1 MHSSFYRLRAVAL
14 AWLLL
19 WLAAGPLQAQNQPST
34 TEQEPQRYEIGGI
47 TVSGT
52 RYLDPNTMIG
62 LTGLKVGDKISIP
75 GEDLGRAI
83 RKLWE
88 QGILGDID
96 VAVDRVEGQRVFLN
110 FQLKERPRLSKIFFT
125 GISKTQADELRNKI
139 KVVRGKVVTDA
150 LLNNT
155 RQTVRKYYT
164 DKGFMNAA
172 VNITQ
177 EPDSTL
183 PNSVE
188 LVVDVRKGAKV
199 RLSEITFIGNEAV
212 KDGKLKGQ
220 MKKTKEKKAYKFLNS
235 GKFQRTDFE
244 ADKEKVLEY
253 YNAEGYRDAIITSDS
268 LVTIKAE
275 RSYYWIGK
283 ENGKFGIH
291 KATVR
296 EADRLALQVYLDE
309 GPKYYFRNITWSGNY
324 LYDSKTLSSVLG
336 IKEGSVYSKETL
348 DKRLNYNPTGQD
360 VTSLYMNDGYLFFS
374 IEPVETRVE
383 GDSIDIE
390 MRLSEGVQARI
401 KEINIAGNTK
411 TSDHVIRR
419 EIRTLP
425 GDKFNRELLIRSQR
439 ELSSLGYFDPEKVGM
454 NPIPNPADG
463 TVDINYTVS
472 EKPSDQIT
480 LSGGWG
486 GFAGF
491 IGTVGLVFNN
501 FSLRKAGDFSNWR
514 PVPGGDGQRLGLN
527 IQANGLQYQAYSF
540 SFTEPWLGGRKP
552 NSFSVSLNK
561 SITRQSLTG
570 SALDIRDGSFFKVNS
585 ATVSLGRRLRWPDD
599 YFTLSNSLSFSQYRV
614 KEFPIS
620 PEFSNGDAQNFTF
633 NTTLS
638 RNSTDNPTFTRR
650 GSALALSLN
659 LTPPYSIFPGAHP
672 NVNEWVE
679 FHKWMFDASWFTPLV
694 GKLVLNTRAHF
705 GFIGRY
711 NKDRNYGP
719 FERFKLGGA
728 GLGFGGAANFLAGT
742 EFIGLRGYDDPN
754 ETFAIPTA
762 RRGESGGI
770 AYNKFVM
777 EMRYPVSLNPAATV
791 YVLGFAEAGNSF
803 DSYRNYNPYKLYRS
817 AGVGARVFMAAF
829 GLLGF
834 DYGYGFDNVAPV
846 RGATQDKSK
855 FHFIIGQQIR

>member
-1 MHSSFYRLRAVAL
+1 MHSSFYRLRATAL

-19 WLAAGPLQAQNQPST
+19 WLAAGPLRAQGQQGAS
-34 TEQEPQRYEIGGI
+34 QEPPRYEIGGI
-47 TVSGT
+47 NVTGT

-75 GEDLGRAI
+75 GDDLGRAI
-83 RKLWE
+83 RKLWD
-88 QGILGDID
+88 QGILGDVNVVID
-96 VAVDRVEGQRVFLN
+96 RFEGQRVFLT
-110 FQLKERPRLSKIFFT
+110 FDVKERPRLSKIYFT
-125 GISKTQADELRNKI
+125 NISKTQADELRNKVKI
-139 KVVRGKVVTDA
+139 VRGKVVTDA

-155 RQTVRKYYT
+155 RQAVRKFYT
-164 DKGFMNAA
+164 DKGFMN
-172 VNITQ
+172 VKVGITQ
-177 EPDSTL
+177 EPDSSL

-188 LVVDVRKGAKV
+188 LVVDVRKGDKV
-199 RLSEITFIGNEAV
+199 RISDISFVGNEAIS
-212 KDGKLKGQ
+212 DGKLKGK

-235 GKFQRTDFE
+235 GKFQRADFE
-244 ADKEKVLEY
+244 ADKEKILDF
-253 YNAEGYRDAIITSDS
+253 YNAQGYRDAIITSDS
-268 LVTIKAE
+268 LITVQDE
-275 RSYYWIGK
+275 YSYRWIGT

-296 EADRLALQVYLDE
+296 EADKLVLRVYLDE

-374 IEPVETRVE
+374 IDPVETRVE

-401 KEINIAGNTK
+401 KDINIAGNTK

-419 EIRTLP
+419 ELRTLP

-439 ELSSLGYFDPEKVGM
+439 EISSLGYFDPEKVGL
-454 NPIPNPADG
+454 NPVPNPADG

-486 GFAGF
+486 GYAGF

-501 FSLRKAGDFSNWR
+501 FSLRKASDFHNWR

-527 IQANGLQYQAYSF
+527 IQANGLQYQSYSF

-561 SITRQSLTG
+561 SIQRTSTTG
-570 SALDIRDGSFFKVNS
+570 SVLDIKNGSYIKVNS

-599 YFTLSNSLSFSQYRV
+599 YFTLSNSLSYSQY
-614 KEFPIS
+614 KLKDYPYFAN
-620 PEFSNGDAQNFTF
+620 FSTGNANNITF
-633 NTTLS
+633 NTTLA

-650 GSALALSLN
+650 GSALSLSVN
-659 LTPPYSIFPGAHP
+659 LTPPYSIFKGAHP
-672 NVNEWVE
+672 GVNEWVE

-711 NKDRNYGP
+711 NHSRAYGP

-728 GLGFGGAANFLAGT
+728 GLGFGGASNFVIGT
-742 EFIGLRGYDDPN
+742 EYVGLRGYEDPN
-754 ETFAIPTA
+754 AQFAIPTA
-762 RRGESGGI
+762 RQGESGGI
-770 AYNKFVM
+770 AYNKYVM
-777 EMRYPVSLNPAATV
+777 ELRYPVSLNPAATV
-791 YVLGFAEAGNSF
+791 YVLSFAEAGNAF
-803 DSYRNYNPYKLYRS
+803 DKYSDYNPYKLYRS

-834 DYGYGFDNVAPV
+834 DFGYGFDNVAPV
-846 RGATQDKSK
+846 AGAKQDKSQ